1 MHIKITDQQ
10 SFAKARQ
17 KVKKYQ
23 IDWEKRDKGYI
34 AGQNNI
40 FSILDVEYAKI
51 SPKGSL
57 IMNKDIILSEYIP
70 FFIVFLQDRY
80 SESEAKSE

>member
-1 MHIKITDQQ
+1 MN
-10 SFAKARQ
+10 
-17 KVKKYQ
+17 KYQ
-23 IDWEKRDKGYI
+23 IDWKKRDEGYI

-40 FSILDVEYAKI
+40 FSILDVEYAEI

-57 IMNKDIILSEYIP
+57 VMKKDIILPENIP
-70 FFIVFLQDRY
+70 LFIAFLQDRY